1 MKKYLYSIV
10 LATLILMST
19 TVVKASNEVYYTNRE
34 NIEMTEEEYNN
45 LLGLGFT
52 EKQIYRMDEE
62 TFLENKD
69 IEGTVLGETGK
80 YYKQTTIMRNGIK
93 TYIREEITE
102 EEAIAEVALQS
113 QGPTR
118 GPVGNYYDGVFATY
132 IIYVK
137 SKIVGIS
144 NDYMRFKTDV
154 EWLIMPSDRYYDIIG
169 IGIEPDKVY
178 ISSSIRFRQDW
189 VTTGNTFGNDQI
201 CAPKN
206 ESSGGS
212 AVFALPSGSLSELES
227 FIYFNVAKKSGVGTI
242 TELHN
247 SGNYAHADSY
257 VDGSTLFNNFHVYY
271 GGGLWIDPAY
281 YVYYSTTNPAFAS
294 FIGTW

>member
-1 MKKYLYSIV
+1 MRKYLYSIV

-34 NIEMTEEEYNN
+34 NIEMTEGEYNN

-69 IEGTVLGETGK
+69 IQGTVLSEVGK

-93 TYIREEITE
+93 THLREEITE
-102 EEAIAEVALQS
+102 EEAMAEVALQS

-118 GPVGNYYDGVFATY
+118 GPVGNYYDGVFATTV
-132 IIYVK
+132 IYVK
-137 SKIVGIS
+137 AKIVGIS
-144 NDYMRFKTDV
+144 DNYMRFKTDV
-154 EWLIMPSDRYYDIIG
+154 EWIIMPSDRYNDIIG

-178 ISSSIRFRQDW
+178 ISSSIKFREDW
-189 VTTGNTFGNDQI
+189 LTTGNTSGYDTI

-212 AVFALPSGSLSELES
+212 AIFALPSGSLSELES
-227 FIYFNVAKKSGVGTI
+227 YIYFNVTKQSGVGTI
-242 TELHN
+242 TDLHN
-247 SGNYAHADSY
+247 SGNYAHADGY
-257 VDGSTLFNNFHVYY
+257 VDGNLLFNNFHVYY
-271 GGGLWIDPAY
+271 ASGLWIHPTY
-281 YVYYSTTNPAFAS
+281 YVYYSITSPAYAS
-294 FIGTW
+294 FVGTW